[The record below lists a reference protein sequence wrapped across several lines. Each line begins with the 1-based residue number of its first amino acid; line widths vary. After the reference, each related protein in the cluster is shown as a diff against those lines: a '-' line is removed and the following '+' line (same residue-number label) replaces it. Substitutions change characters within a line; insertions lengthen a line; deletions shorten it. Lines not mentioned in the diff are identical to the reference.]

1 MRAVCAGKTEPI
13 KELCDRFNR
22 QTDDGQDMSRYTK
35 LLDAAVKK
43 ISGAEEKSSIDSL
56 FDFGEPLDSVANLGF
71 DDYSLVS
78 FVVMR

>member
-1 MRAVCAGKTEPI
+1 MIGGDGINDESNKTAPAP
-13 KELCDRFNR
+13 
-22 QTDDGQDMSRYTK
+22 SRYTK